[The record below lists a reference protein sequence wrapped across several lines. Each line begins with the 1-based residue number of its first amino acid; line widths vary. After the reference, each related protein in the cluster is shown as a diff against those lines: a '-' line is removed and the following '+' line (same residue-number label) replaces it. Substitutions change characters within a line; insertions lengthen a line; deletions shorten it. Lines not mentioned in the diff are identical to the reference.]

1 MLGALLGIGEQ
12 RFAALDILGTGAAGR
27 AGGGDRTDRD
37 LFVADADQNFGRRSD
52 QREAGQ
58 VEEIEEGRWVD
69 APQRAV
75 EVEGRQVE
83 GGRETLRSEEHTSE
97 LQSLMRSSYAVFC
110 LKTKNNNTV
119 TNNQNNTGSNRK

>member
-12 RFAALDILGTGAAGR
+12 RFAVLDILGTGAAAR
-27 AGGGDRTDRD
+27 AGAGDRTDRD

-83 GGRETLRSEEHTSE
+83 GGRETLRQDDLKDIARSEEHTSE
-97 LQSLMRSSYAVFC
+97 LQSLMRNSYAVFC
-110 LKTKNNNTV
+110 LKKKKN
-119 TNNQNNTGSNRK
+119 SDKI

>member
-1 MLGALLGIGEQ
+1 M
-12 RFAALDILGTGAAGR
+12 GAAAR
-27 AGGGDRTDRD
+27 AGAGDRTERD

-83 GGRETLRSEEHTSE
+83 GGRETLRQDDLKRSEERRVGKEGVSTC
-97 LQSLMRSSYAVFC
+97 RSRWSH
-110 LKTKNNNTV
+110 
-119 TNNQNNTGSNRK
+119 SH